1 LDHLTNNDETA
12 SGFDDGLSFLKSE
25 QEKLVDKHNRE
36 QKLEMNILQNS
47 SRLNRNKNP
56 FNSSRPTVEEAFQQ
70 DLNTRFKMPSINEAS
85 DYEGP
90 FKHKKA
96 LIVGSRVYSRRS

>member
-1 LDHLTNNDETA
+1 
-12 SGFDDGLSFLKSE
+12 
-25 QEKLVDKHNRE
+25 
-36 QKLEMNILQNS
+36 MNIIQNS
-47 SRLNRNKNP
+47 SRIKRNKNM
-56 FNSSRPTVEEAFQQ
+56 FNSSRPSVEEAFQQ
-70 DLNTRFKMPSINEAS
+70 EFNTRFKMPSINESS